1 MRSTALIS
9 LIAFDILAC
18 CVLAFASDADLLLAA
33 KRGQTDKVAALLAKD
48 SGVDPTDK
56 DGRTPLMLAAMRGH
70 AGTVAVLLKRG
81 AKADLRDRV
90 GWTAYGLA
98 VFSTANGRDAV
109 LQALPP
115 HPPLRLMLEAS
126 WSPENLVTSCFL
138 LPSQVRDQVAALQPD
153 ERIAAAVREFS
164 VANGKRALVFV
175 AEGGDAVLRLAARPG
190 ASCVQ
195 QQSMD
200 QLTLVID
207 AKLIAADNQSVLWE
221 KTIGSG
227 VRNMTHVW
235 RANSPSQYP
244 TAYEE
249 LAKPYTGPI
258 FWGALEAWL
267 KRR

>member
-1 MRSTALIS
+1 MQRTALVF
-9 LIAFDILAC
+9 LVAFDILASC
-18 CVLAFASDADLLLAA
+18 IFAADMSPDLIIAA
-33 KRGQTDKVAALLAKD
+33 KHGQTEKIAAMLAKG
-48 SGVDPTDK
+48 SPVDVTDK
-56 DGRTPLMLAAMRGH
+56 DGRTALMIAAMRGH
-70 AGTVAVLLKRG
+70 AGAVEELLKHG

-98 VFSTANGRDAV
+98 VFSTSAGRDAV
-109 LQALPP
+109 LKALPP
-115 HPPLRLMLEAS
+115 HPPLRLMLEAG
-126 WSPENLVTSCFL
+126 WKPENLVTSCFL
-138 LPSQVRDQVAALQPD
+138 LPAQLRDQVATLQVD

-164 VANGKRALVFV
+164 VVNGRRALVFV
-175 AEGGDAVLRLAARPG
+175 AEGGDAILRLTARPG

-200 QLTLVID
+200 QLTLVIE

-221 KTIGSG
+221 KTLGSG

-244 TAYEE
+244 AAYDE
-249 LAKPYTGPI
+249 LAKPYMGQI